1 MTNKLNP
8 EQLKDQERFDLIKT
22 LSHDEIIQFVMNE
35 LRKLRWPMVIFY
47 GINII
52 LLSMIIAFS
61 LTNIIHSYI
70 SWGLYWQ
77 FLLLGIF
84 SGMILV
90 IPVHEL
96 LHGLA
101 YKLAG
106 ASKVKFGAD
115 IRQMLFYASA
125 PSFVAGKKAFF
136 MVAFFPFVII
146 NLVFLSGILLGS
158 PPVQWAS
165 LVALFIHTTMCIGDF
180 AMVNFFAAYPGKKVY
195 TYDNPETRTSFFY
208 LKK

>member
-22 LSHDEIIQFVMNE
+22 LSHDKIIQFVMNE

-125 PSFVAGKKAFF
+125 PSFVAGKKVFF

-195 TYDNPETRTSFFY
+195 TYDNAETRTSFFY